1 MAKRQIYTI
10 KQGEDLARD
19 YCSVQERSHQE
30 VTKKLIEWGLDYDQ
44 ADQVIV
50 NLISQDYLNEE
61 RYAKLYA
68 ISKFHQ
74 NKWGRVKIR
83 YSLKQKDISE
93 KCIEIGL
100 DEIDEKEY
108 FDLCLDLAIKK
119 IETLKG
125 DQHLT
130 KKRKLI
136 SYLNTKGFE
145 YEIINNV
152 LEKIKDKKC

>member
-145 YEIINNV
+145 YELINNV
-152 LEKIKDKKC
+152 LEKIKDNKC

>member
-152 LEKIKDKKC
+152 LEKIKDNKC

>member
-145 YEIINNV
+145 YELINNV

>member
-100 DEIDEKEY
+100 GEIDEKEY

-145 YEIINNV
+145 YELINNV

>member
-10 KQGEDLARD
+10 KQGEDLAKD

-30 VTKKLIEWGLDYDQ
+30 VTKKLREWGLDYDQ

-61 RYAKLYA
+61 RYAKLYS

-100 DEIDEKEY
+100 GEIDEKEY
-108 FDLCLDLAIKK
+108 IDLCLELANKK
-119 IETLKG
+119 IKTLKG
-125 DQHLT
+125 EQHLI
-130 KKRKLI
+130 KKRKLM
-136 SYLNTKGFE
+136 SYLNAKGFE
-145 YEIINNV
+145 YEVINNV
-152 LEKIKDKKC
+152 LDKINEDKC